1 MIEYQVKE
9 DIASKIN
16 ETNKN
21 KENLWSKY
29 ATKNEEVERYKPIVD
44 DLRSP
49 FWRDADRIVHSLSY
63 SRYSDKTQVFSF
75 NDNDHISRR
84 MTHVQ
89 LVSKVARTI
98 GRMLNLNEDLIE
110 AGALGHDIGHA
121 PLGHFGE
128 ACLNDISIRELGEFF
143 GHNIQGVRS
152 FMYIDR
158 KGEGSN
164 LSIQVLDAV
173 LCHNGEIVEG
183 MYKPRKKTKE
193 EFLEEYNKCYTDKE
207 VSKKLV
213 PMTLEGCVVRI
224 SDIIGYIGRDIED
237 AIEIG
242 ALKREELPSNI
253 TDVLGS
259 TNSEIINSIIIDIVN
274 NSYDKPYIKMS
285 DNIYHA
291 LMELKDFNYKNIYS
305 KAMTKEQNEY
315 YKKGFE
321 LLYKKYLEDVENNNK
336 SSDIYKDFLHDK
348 IDEYINN
355 TNHKRMV
362 IDYIAGMTDEYF
374 FRKYKEVENN
384 IEE

>member
-193 EFLEEYNKCYTDKE
+193 EFLEEYNNCYIDKE

-348 IDEYINN
+348 IDEYLNN

>member
-193 EFLEEYNKCYTDKE
+193 EFLEEYNNCYIDKE

-348 IDEYINN
+348 IDEYLNN

-384 IEE
+384 Q